1 MWILLLLSVHS
12 FPFPAASNPHTDI
25 SSSFILKL
33 IMTKQQSLNWMCEC
47 GVVSPQRSN
56 SRRFLWIFKWTKMG
70 CHFPLSVSR
79 TCTGFI
85 RRNCHEE
92 EDTLCENQ
100 PSCHGKDCSL
110 WHPGHCKVQVP
121 ADGLQMPMV
130 KNKIMIPVILILS
143 EFY

>member
-12 FPFPAASNPHTDI
+12 FPFPAASNPDTDI

-47 GVVSPQRSN
+47 GVVSPQRSK
-56 SRRFLWIFKWTKMG
+56 SLRFLWILKPTEMDS
-70 CHFPLSVSR
+70 HFPLSVSL
-79 TCTGFI
+79 TCTWFI

-92 EDTLCENQ
+92 EETLRENQ
-100 PSCHGKDCSL
+100 PSCNCRNCSL

-121 ADGLQMPMV
+121 AYRLQMPMV
-130 KNKIMIPVILILS
+130 KNKIIIHVILILS